1 MNTQTNNPVKT
12 EILDYQAGGVAAK
25 GFLAQPET
33 VDKQAPAILLVP
45 MWKGRVEFIDDK
57 AREMAQRGMVAL
69 AVDLY
74 GEGQLAADND
84 EAAAL
89 MQPLLDDRAELHR
102 RIQAGFEALCE
113 QGIATDKVVAI
124 GYCFG
129 GLVVQD
135 LARINDQVAGVISV
149 HGLMNKPEIE
159 TAEHWNAKV
168 MLLHGAKDPMV
179 SDEDWLQL
187 RDDMSQAGC
196 DWQKHDFGLAYHAFT
211 TPGAN
216 DPDFGTVYNADAH
229 RRSEQL
235 MADFIEE
242 IAGR

>member
-1 MNTQTNNPVKT
+1 MNTKVKT
-12 EILDYQAGGVAAK
+12 KLVNYQAGGVEAHS
-25 GFLAQPET
+25 FLAQPVESS
-33 VDKQAPAILLVP
+33 KQAPAILLVP
-45 MWKGRVEFIDDK
+45 MWKGRVEFIDQK
-57 AREMAQRGMVAL
+57 AEEMAGRGMTAL

-74 GEGQLAADND
+74 GEGKIAADND

-89 MQPLLDDRAELHR
+89 MQPLMDDRAELHQ
-102 RIQAGFEALCE
+102 RIQAGFDVLCE
-113 QGIATDKVVAI
+113 QGVATDKVVAI

-135 LARINDQVAGVISV
+135 LARINKDVAGIISV
-149 HGLMNKPEIE
+149 HGLFNKPDIS
-159 TAEHWNAKV
+159 TPEHWQAKV
-168 MLLHGAKDPMV
+168 LLLHGAKDPMV

-187 RDDMSQAGC
+187 REELMQADC

-216 DPDFGTVYNADAH
+216 DPDFGTVYDKKAH

-235 MADFIEE
+235 ITDFIAE
-242 IAGR
+242 IAG

>member
-1 MNTQTNNPVKT
+1 MNSQIKT
-12 EILDYQAGGVAAK
+12 EVSKYEAGSIQAQ
-25 GFLAQPET
+25 GFLAKPE
-33 VDKQAPAILLVP
+33 VINQKAPAILLVP
-45 MWKGRVEFIDDK
+45 MWKGRVGFIDDK
-57 AREMAQRGMVAL
+57 AREMAGRGMTAL

-74 GEGQLAADND
+74 GEGKTAVDND

-89 MQPLLDDRAELHR
+89 MQPLMDDRAELQQ
-102 RIQAGFEALCE
+102 RINAGFDTLCK
-113 QGIATDKVVAI
+113 QGVAKDKIIAI
-124 GYCFG
+124 GYCLG

-135 LARINDQVAGVISV
+135 LARTNQQVAGVISV
-149 HGLMNKPEIE
+149 HGLMVKPDVK
-159 TAEHWNAKV
+159 TPQHWRAKV

-187 RDDMSQAGC
+187 RDEMSQAGC

-235 MADFIEE
+235 MSDFIAE
-242 IAGR
+242 IADK

>member
-1 MNTQTNNPVKT
+1 MSAEIKTQQLN
-12 EILDYQAGGVAAK
+12 YQAGDVEAH
-25 GFLAQPET
+25 GFLAQAEIPNP
-33 VDKQAPAILLVP
+33 QAPAILLVP
-45 MWKGRVEFIDDK
+45 MWKGRVEFIDEK
-57 AREMAQRGMVAL
+57 AREMARRGMTAL

-74 GEGQLAADND
+74 GNGKQATDND

-89 MQPLLDDRAELHR
+89 MQPLMDDRAELHR
-102 RIQAGFEALCE
+102 RINAGFNALCD
-113 QGIATDKVVAI
+113 QVVDKNKIVAI
-124 GYCFG
+124 GYCLG

-149 HGLMNKPEIE
+149 HGLMNKPDVKTPEY
-159 TAEHWNAKV
+159 WRAKV

-187 RDDMSQAGC
+187 RDEMSQAGC

-235 MADFIEE
+235 MSDFIAE
-242 IAGR
+242 IADK

>member
-1 MNTQTNNPVKT
+1 MNTEIKT
-12 EILDYQAGGVAAK
+12 EVLNYQAGDVQAHS
-25 GFLAQPET
+25 FLAQPENP
-33 VDKQAPAILLVP
+33 DKQAPAILLVP
-45 MWKGRVEFIDDK
+45 MWKGRVEFIDNK
-57 AREMAQRGMVAL
+57 ARQMAERGMTAL

-74 GEGQLAADND
+74 GAGKVAADND

-102 RIQAGFEALCE
+102 RIQAGFEALS
-113 QGIATDKVVAI
+113 QQNVAADKIIAI

-135 LARINDQVAGVISV
+135 LARINHQVAGVVSV
-149 HGLMNKPEIE
+149 HGLMNKPDVK
-159 TAEHWNAKV
+159 TPEHWTAKV

-187 RDDMSQAGC
+187 RDEMMQAGC

-216 DPDFGTVYNADAH
+216 DPDFGTVYNSDAH

-235 MADFIEE
+235 ISDFIAE
-242 IAGR
+242 IAGRSI

>member
-1 MNTQTNNPVKT
+1 MNTRVKT
-12 EILDYQAGGVAAK
+12 KILNYSSGEVEAHSL
-25 GFLAQPET
+25 LAQPENP
-33 VDKQAPAILLVP
+33 DKHAPAILLVP
-45 MWKGRVEFIDDK
+45 MWKGRVEFIDQK
-57 AREMAQRGMVAL
+57 AEEMAGRGMTAL

-74 GEGQLAADND
+74 GKGKIAADND

-89 MQPLLDDRAELHR
+89 MQPLMDDRAELHK
-102 RIQAGFEALCE
+102 RINAGFEALCNCPDVV
-113 QGIATDKVVAI
+113 ADKVVAI

-135 LARINDQVAGVISV
+135 LARINKDVAGIISV
-149 HGLMNKPEIE
+149 HGLFNKPDVS
-159 TAEHWNAKV
+159 TPEHWQAKV
-168 MLLHGAKDPMV
+168 LLLHGVKDPMV

-187 RDDMSQAGC
+187 REELMQADC

-216 DPDFGTVYNADAH
+216 DLDFGTVYDADAH

-235 MADFIEE
+235 ITDFIAE
-242 IAGR
+242 IAGRV

>member
-1 MNTQTNNPVKT
+1 MNTQINTR
-12 EILDYQAGGVAAK
+12 ILKYHAGDVQAH
-25 GFLAQPET
+25 GFLAEPHHP
-33 VDKQAPAILLVP
+33 DPHAAAILLVP
-45 MWKGRVEFIDDK
+45 MWKGRVEFIEDK
-57 AREMAQRGMVAL
+57 ARKMAERGMTAL

-74 GEGQLAADND
+74 GDGVVAADND

-102 RIQAGFEALCE
+102 RIQAGFEALS
-113 QGIATDKVVAI
+113 QQNVAADKIIAI

-135 LARINDQVAGVISV
+135 LARINHQVAGVVSV
-149 HGLMNKPEIE
+149 HGLMNKPDVK
-159 TAEHWNAKV
+159 TPEHWTAKV

-187 RDDMSQAGC
+187 RDEMMQAGC

-216 DPDFGTVYNADAH
+216 DPDFGTVYDQDAH

-235 MADFIEE
+235 ISDFIAE
-242 IAGR
+242 IAGRSI